1 MIPLAA
7 CRLVHFFTLSWVQG
21 IRRYKQKNSSL
32 SHELSS
38 DLNSIGNTE
47 VDMKPSFMPRGRT
60 IQISA
65 NRSQEY
71 VKGNPGL
78 NCFVFNSPQ
87 RLCNWFK
94 NNLALLQEINQAQN
108 QNQPPSFSGSRF
120 PALQAV
126 CLLHVTLRGTWG
138 FAVLGCW
145 LFFWCGI
152 VVKNN
157 WYRGVAMISKLTV
170 YDVCSFKPT
179 VFGEINHFWC
189 CSLSFNDDHGKAWYS
204 PWVYMPTTVI
214 AKPMND
220 SGPPGS
226 L

>member
-1 MIPLAA
+1 MFKEIQDWIVLFLI
-7 CRLVHFFTLSWVQG
+7 CR
-21 IRRYKQKNSSL
+21 
-32 SHELSS
+32 
-38 DLNSIGNTE
+38 
-47 VDMKPSFMPRGRT
+47 RGSVT
-60 IQISA
+60 
-65 NRSQEY
+65 
-71 VKGNPGL
+71 GL
-78 NCFVFNSPQ
+78 
-87 RLCNWFK
+87 K

-138 FAVLGCW
+138 FAVLRCW

-179 VFGEINHFWC
+179 VFGEINHFCC
-189 CSLSFNDDHGKAWYS
+189 CSLSFNDDHCKAWHS